1 MQIDYNQLISKIS
14 NVSQL
19 FRQINRTR
27 HGLNLR
33 KISKERFTFVCR
45 NDEN

>member
-14 NVSQL
+14 NIDQL
-19 FRQINRTR
+19 FQTNRTR
-27 HGLNLR
+27 YGSNLR